1 MSNKEKLIK
10 ELENNPKNASFAN
23 IEKLLSWYGYKL
35 EFKKNG
41 KSIIVPLHK
50 PIKEIYVKQILKH
63 LKGEN
68 EKRYKLLF
76 ELTL

>member
-35 EFKKNG
+35 VSIKGSHHKFKKNG
-41 KSIIVPLHK
+41 KSIIVPLYK

-63 LKGEN
+63 LKGE
-68 EKRYKLLF
+68 K
-76 ELTL
+76 

>member
-1 MSNKEKLIK
+1 MNNKEKLIK

-35 EFKKNG
+35 VSIRGSHHKFKKDN

-50 PIKEIYVKQILKH
+50 PIKEVYVKQILKL
-63 LKGEN
+63 LKGE
-68 EKRYKLLF
+68 K
-76 ELTL
+76 

>member
-1 MSNKEKLIK
+1 MNNKEKLIK

-35 EFKKNG
+35 VSIRGSHYKFKKDN

-50 PIKEIYVKQILKH
+50 PIKEFYVKQILKL
-63 LKGEN
+63 LKD
-68 EKRYKLLF
+68 EK
-76 ELTL
+76 

>member
-35 EFKKNG
+35 VSIKGSHHKFKKNG
-41 KSIIVPLHK
+41 
-50 PIKEIYVKQILKH
+50 
-63 LKGEN
+63 
-68 EKRYKLLF
+68 KRYKLLF

>member
-1 MSNKEKLIK
+1 NKEKLIK

-35 EFKKNG
+35 VSVKGSHHEFKKDN

-50 PIKEIYVKQILKH
+50 PIKEFYVKQILKL
-63 LKGEN
+63 LKD
-68 EKRYKLLF
+68 EK
-76 ELTL
+76 